1 MEAVEAEGGANL
13 KEGWESESGRG
24 CGAMGIESAHVD
36 DEGCFGGTLALDKDF
51 GIGEA
56 RVEGH
61 QPGRQEGIKHC
72 LHQVAVG
79 WFLGRGAGVCEEE
92 ATGGHAIQISGGMG
106 TEPVGPMPCAAR
118 ESGNGVGDMRVD
130 GEVSE
135 D

>member
-1 MEAVEAEGGANL
+1 MEAEEAEGGANL
-13 KEGWESESGRG
+13 EQSGEAEFGWWGGAVGVEG
-24 CGAMGIESAHVD
+24 AHVD

-72 LHQVAVG
+72 LHQGAVG

-92 ATGGHAIQISGGMG
+92 ATGG
-106 TEPVGPMPCAAR
+106 T
-118 ESGNGVGDMRVD
+118 
-130 GEVSE
+130 
-135 D
+135 